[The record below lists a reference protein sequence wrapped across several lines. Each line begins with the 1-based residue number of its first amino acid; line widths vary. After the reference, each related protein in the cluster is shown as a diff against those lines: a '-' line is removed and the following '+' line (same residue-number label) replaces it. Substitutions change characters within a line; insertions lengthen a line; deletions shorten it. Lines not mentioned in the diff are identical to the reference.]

1 MRAPSLSVR
10 LLLVASAALLPLAV
24 VCGFALN
31 GLLQAQRAQT
41 QTSTMGVARALATSV
56 DSELRLTI
64 SALQALALAE
74 PLGASEDSGLIDALV
89 LAKSLRATHPEWRG
103 VLLIAPSGKV
113 VFSSEGS
120 VAGPDGEVVEAASLA
135 EVIRTRQ
142 PGIGVLTPGP
152 RGNLAFAVRVP
163 VIRDDTVRYVLTAI
177 VRPEAI
183 GAVLARQRVPEG
195 WTVSV
200 FDAAL
205 TRVARSREDERF
217 RGRAPSDSL
226 RALLQTM
233 KDRREYVGTTRNVD
247 GTEVQ
252 TAVARID
259 VTPWIVALGAPTA
272 VADDALRRTLVAY
285 GGGLLVSLLL
295 GALVAWWMSRSI
307 TRPMARLR
315 RSADALGH
323 GLPVSPHASGIA
335 EIDAVAHA
343 LADAATQRTEHE
355 AERDSLL
362 NAEREART
370 VAQAAQTQ
378 LERLVSASAV
388 LSRSLEEESTLQ
400 AIAGIIVPHVADL
413 CRIDLLDEH
422 DVLERKLT
430 HHADPARSAEIAK
443 FVDNSAAPTTGPGSF
458 PWAIASGQTFIGNL
472 DRPGDFELLDPQL
485 RGFVQMLGITAGCV
499 VPLVA
504 RGRTIG
510 AMAILQDRSKRRF
523 SPADGALIGELAQRA
538 ALALDNVRLLA
549 RARKAQTQAEVASQ
563 AKDEFLAMLGHELR
577 NPLAPISLALTLIE
591 RKDEKAF
598 PRERQIIERQVRHLS
613 RLVDDLLD
621 ISRIVSGKIVLRPE
635 PVDLRDV
642 AAKAIELTQP
652 ALQPRAR
659 MPRLSLPDQPVPVL
673 GDPLRLVQIVCNL
686 LNNAAKFTQ
695 PTDGIAL
702 DLRMVGGQAE
712 LSVSDEGIGIAPE
725 LLPHVFERFVQ
736 GAQQLQRAAGGLGLG
751 LAIAQSLAKLH
762 GGLIEAQSAGAGQ
775 GSRFIV
781 RLPLAGAAATEP
793 EAPADA
799 AAIGAPTLRL
809 LLVDDNLDALDV
821 LAEWFAL
828 EGHEVRKAGS
838 AEEALQLLEAGPV
851 DAGIFDIGLPGMSGH
866 ELARRVRERER
877 ESGTRRMALIAL
889 TGYGQESDRRQ
900 ALEAGFDA
908 HFSKPADLGKLRE
921 ALRQLTDDAPAIA

>member
-1 MRAPSLSVR
+1 MTGSWFTELTTWVAGNPGW
-10 LLLVASAALLPLAV
+10 LV
-24 VCGFALN
+24 FALF
-31 GLLQAQRAQT
+31 AT
-41 QTSTMGVARALATSV
+41 ALI
-56 DSELRLTI
+56 E
-64 SALQALALAE
+64 
-74 PLGASEDSGLIDALV
+74 
-89 LAKSLRATHPEWRG
+89 SL
-103 VLLIAPSGKV
+103 
-113 VFSSEGS
+113 
-120 VAGPDGEVVEAASLA
+120 
-135 EVIRTRQ
+135 
-142 PGIGVLTPGP
+142 
-152 RGNLAFAVRVP
+152 
-163 VIRDDTVRYVLTAI
+163 
-177 VRPEAI
+177 
-183 GAVLARQRVPEG
+183 
-195 WTVSV
+195 
-200 FDAAL
+200 
-205 TRVARSREDERF
+205 
-217 RGRAPSDSL
+217 
-226 RALLQTM
+226 
-233 KDRREYVGTTRNVD
+233 
-247 GTEVQ
+247 
-252 TAVARID
+252 
-259 VTPWIVALGAPTA
+259 
-272 VADDALRRTLVAY
+272 
-285 GGGLLVSLLL
+285 
-295 GALVAWWMSRSI
+295 
-307 TRPMARLR
+307 
-315 RSADALGH
+315 
-323 GLPVSPHASGIA
+323 
-335 EIDAVAHA
+335 
-343 LADAATQRTEHE
+343 
-355 AERDSLL
+355 
-362 NAEREART
+362 
-370 VAQAAQTQ
+370 
-378 LERLVSASAV
+378 
-388 LSRSLEEESTLQ
+388 

-430 HHADPARSAEIAK
+430 HHADPARSAEIAR

-472 DRPGDFELLDPQL
+472 DSPGDFELLDPQL
-485 RGFVQMLGITAGCV
+485 RAFVQMLGITAGCV

-659 MPRLSLPDQPVPVL
+659 MPRLGLPDQPVPVL

-695 PTDGIAL
+695 PTDEIVL
-702 DLRMVGGQAE
+702 DLRMADGQAE
-712 LSVSDEGIGIAPE
+712 LSISDEGIGIAPE
-725 LLPHVFERFVQ
+725 LLPHVFDRFVQ

-762 GGLIEAQSAGAGQ
+762 GGLIEAQSAGEGQ

-781 RLPLAGAAATEP
+781 RLPLAGAAATEA

-828 EGHEVRKAGS
+828 EGHDVRKAGS

-877 ESGTRRMALIAL
+877 ESGTRRIALLAL

-921 ALRQLTDDAPAIA
+921 ALRQLTDDAPVTA